1 MDRKQEQAEL
11 IFLLG
16 KLFGPL
22 IEMSDNPGNFE
33 AWERTRTLARFSA
46 NHPAF
51 CQSVNKFL
59 TSEPGHTYQIEMTK
73 FSPLINLMMNA
84 INIAQ
89 DDNEKFKEAVTDTRD
104 KMLEIILSIPIPTS
118 SQILDA
124 YTPFTTYCF
133 VKDKCVTASNS
144 IIWVDRYFD
153 PSIFYRYLRGVPGSS
168 SVSLVTWPVERLRV
182 TREKEKFVEFVDVFK
197 LYQKE
202 RDNKNTLLIFNE
214 NIHDRWLMIDKHI
227 FNLGGSVKDASHKDY
242 FTVSTID
249 PTEENF
255 NKVKSLVENGVEFG
269 G

>member
-11 IFLLG
+11 IFSLG

-51 CQSVNKFL
+51 YQSVNRFL
-59 TSEPGHTYQIEMTK
+59 TSEPGHIYQIEMTK
-73 FSPLINLMMNA
+73 FSPLINIMMNA
-84 INIAQ
+84 ISIAYN
-89 DDNEKFKEAVTDTRD
+89 DNEKFKETVTDTRD

-124 YTPFTTYCF
+124 HTPFSTFCF

-153 PSIFYRYLRGVPGSS
+153 PSIFYRYLRDVPGEAN
-168 SVSLVTWPVERLRV
+168 VVLVTWPIEKCRGK
-182 TREKEKFVEFVDVFK
+182 REKERFIEFVDIFK

-202 RDNKNTLLIFNE
+202 RENSKIQLIFNE

-255 NKVKSLVENGVEFG
+255 NKVNSLVEAGVEFID
-269 G
+269 